1 MLLIKI
7 NFGYL
12 LHFEINVKN
21 GIKVSYTINTES
33 LCYVIREKKLL
44 GNYVKKILLF
54 ITDYLF
60 EILTLSWLWIVDFMA
75 I

>member
-12 LHFEINVKN
+12 LHFEIKVKN

-60 EILTLSWLWIVDFMA
+60 EILTLYWLCD
-75 I
+75 